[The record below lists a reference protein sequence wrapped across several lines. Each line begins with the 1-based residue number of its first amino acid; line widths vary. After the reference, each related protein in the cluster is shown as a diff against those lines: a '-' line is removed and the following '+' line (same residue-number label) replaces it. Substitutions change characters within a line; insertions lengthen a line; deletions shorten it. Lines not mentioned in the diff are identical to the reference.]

1 MLHCFLLLFRRKFYF
16 KLFSRVFQ
24 FLLVR
29 KGCPRFHEAAEE
41 VLQTPEVK
49 KVLADNAQ
57 LMRELSQHTG
67 MDVKTAEDVQSI
79 FGTLKAEQEFGLRL
93 PEWTK
98 QYFPNELINLME
110 LSYIY
115 NIQTDE
121 LKRIK
126 AGPFLKKLS
135 DEFEAKRSNKLKDL
149 KISLY
154 TGHDSTIVNI
164 LYALGVWEKQEPG
177 YAITGLFELLKDK
190 RTNEV
195 GVQLYLRKN
204 ATSGAIPL
212 TMPGCAHFCPLDKFL
227 QITRKYTSDDREQL
241 CKVKNQDYVTPPPSG
256 P

>member
-1 MLHCFLLLFRRKFYF
+1 MFLFL
-16 KLFSRVFQ
+16 FQ

-41 VLQTPEVK
+41 VLQTPEVRR
-49 KVLADNAQ
+49 VLADNAE

-67 MDVKTAEDVQSI
+67 LDVKTPEDVQSI
-79 FGTLKAEQEFGLRL
+79 YGTLKAEQEFGLRL

-98 QYFPNELINLME
+98 QYFPNALINLME

-115 NIQTDE
+115 NIQTE
-121 LKRIK
+121 EMKRIK

-164 LYALGVWEKQEPG
+164 LAALGVWEKQEPG

-204 ATSGAIPL
+204 ATSGAVPL
-212 TMPGCAHFCPLDKFL
+212 TIPDCAHFCPLDKFL
-227 QITRKYTSDDREQL
+227 QITQKYTSGDREQL